1 MNPNQYNWNNSYL
14 NQNQNFGTNNT
25 DERLIGGGF
34 AFPFLLGGVTG
45 AALAPNF
52 FGGYNRP
59 YYNNYY
65 YYPYP
70 PRPYPPRP
78 YPPRPYPRPY

>member
-1 MNPNQYNWNNSYL
+1 MNPNNFNY
-14 NQNQNFGTNNT
+14 NQNFIQRIPNNYN
-25 DERLIGGGF
+25 DDRFVGGF

-45 AALAPNF
+45 AAIAPAF

-59 YYNNYY
+59 YYGRPYYNTNNY

-70 PRPYPPRP
+70 YNPGYYYR
-78 YPPRPYPRPY
+78 

>member
-1 MNPNQYNWNNSYL
+1 MYSQNSNFSSNNFQQSTPMNYSNS
-14 NQNQNFGTNNT
+14 N

-52 FGGYNRP
+52 WGRPP
-59 YYNNYY
+59 YYNNNY
-65 YYPYP
+65 YYPPYP
-70 PRPYPPRP
+70 PYRPYPPYPPYRP
-78 YPPRPYPRPY
+78 YR